1 MQPTSFFLVL
11 SPKNFNDKTLLV
23 LGLPMTTV
31 SYNKTN
37 PFIVNIGT
45 VQKQGKNHNAYIL
58 CHQVKSFDWRAR
70 GASKH
75 PMNQLEK
82 SKFMQACATLN
93 QIIDIA

>member
-1 MQPTSFFLVL
+1 MTKPHWF
-11 SPKNFNDKTLLV
+11 
-23 LGLPMTTV
+23 LGLPMTTA